1 VIESLERS
9 RLREE
14 ALAALMSINGS
25 LSLLQAGAAGPLPV
39 AAKELL
45 GIAARNC
52 ERLIHVLSAVDRDVG
67 AGDEG
72 RLIRG

>member
-1 VIESLERS
+1 MTESLERS
-9 RLREE
+9 YLRDE

-25 LSLLQAGAAGPLPV
+25 LSLLQTGAAGPLPF
-39 AAKELL
+39 AAKELV

-52 ERLIHVLSAVDRDVG
+52 ERLIHVLSAADRDVG